1 MSVFIYKKHA
11 EDMSSFSD
19 DVSLVLFESQ
29 ISRSNLIVYLY
40 DFPYA
45 ISYIKY
51 QEYQSDYSIWSYLII
66 YYLIILLWYKLI
78 KKCKKFISLLV
89 ILIVVCANLE
99 HCQGTKVVLFLQYM
113 YLYLTHSHLHNMEG
127 SSNFLRRVLNL
138 C

>member
-113 YLYLTHSHLHNMEG
+113 YLYLTHSHLHNMKG
-127 SSNFLRRVLNL
+127 SNFLRRVLNL